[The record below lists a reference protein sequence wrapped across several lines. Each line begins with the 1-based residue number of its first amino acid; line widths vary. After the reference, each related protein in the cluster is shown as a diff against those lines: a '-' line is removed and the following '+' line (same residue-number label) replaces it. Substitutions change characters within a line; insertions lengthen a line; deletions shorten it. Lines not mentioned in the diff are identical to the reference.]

1 MAKVKKR
8 TWVTKQG
15 ESREAWIADY
25 RDQRR
30 VRRLKTFATK
40 KEADAW
46 LDTARQEIRQ
56 GTHTPSSVSKT
67 VTETWDLWLDEC
79 AASGLERSTIRQR
92 QPHLE
97 HHVKPFI
104 GGIKLAGL
112 NTPGL
117 YAFDKELREAGRSQA
132 MRQRV
137 MTSVGSML
145 TFAQG
150 RGLVAQNVAR
160 GVKIKRD
167 ERQVTKGPLRPGVDF
182 PTIAE
187 INALI
192 DNASGRLRP
201 FIITAVFTGMRL
213 SELRGLRWAD
223 VNLEAGAIHVRQR
236 ADAWGKMGPPKSKAG
251 KRDIPLAPIVVNSLR
266 VWRLSCPK
274 SDLDL
279 VFPTRDGKPLAMQN
293 FHNNGW
299 YPLIEKCGVDYN
311 FHMLR
316 HAAASL
322 FIAHLG
328 WQPKR
333 IQTVMGHASV
343 NMTYDRYGHLF
354 EDKEADRED
363 MKRLE
368 AAVRI
373 A

>member
-1 MAKVKKR
+1 MAKVKER
-8 TWVTKQG
+8 TWTTKGG
-15 ESREAWIADY
+15 ETRSAWIADY
-25 RDQRR
+25 RDQQG
-30 VRRLKTFATK
+30 VRRLKTFARRK
-40 KEADAW
+40 DADAW
-46 LDTARQEIRQ
+46 LDQAKHEIRQ
-56 GTHTPSSVSKT
+56 GTHTAPGASRT
-67 VTETWDLWLDEC
+67 VAEAWALWLDEC
-79 AASGLERSTIRQR
+79 VASGLERSTINQR
-92 QPHLE
+92 QQHLE
-97 HHVKPFI
+97 HHINPFI
-104 GGIKLAGL
+104 GSVKLASL

-117 YAFDKELREAGRSQA
+117 YAFDRELRETGRSQI
-132 MRQRV
+132 MRQKV
-137 MTSVGSML
+137 MTNVGSML

-182 PTIAE
+182 PTVAE

-192 DNASGRLRP
+192 DNASGRMRP
-201 FIITAVFTGMRL
+201 FVIAAVFTGMRL

-223 VNLEAGAIHVRQR
+223 VNLEAGVIHVRQR

-251 KRDIPLAPIVVNSLR
+251 KRDIPLAPIVANSLR
-266 VWRLSCPK
+266 IWRLSCPK

-354 EDKEADRED
+354 EDNEADRED

>member
-1 MAKVKKR
+1 MAKVKER
-8 TWVTKQG
+8 TWTTKNG
-15 ESREAWIADY
+15 ETRTAWIADY
-25 RDQRR
+25 RDQQD
-30 VRRLKTFATK
+30 VRRLKTFQRK
-40 KEADAW
+40 KDADAW
-46 LDTARQEIRQ
+46 LDQAKVEIRQ
-56 GTHTPSSVSKT
+56 GTHTAPSASRT
-67 VTETWDLWLDEC
+67 VAEAWGLWLDEC
-79 AASGLERSTIRQR
+79 VASGLERSTINQR
-92 QPHLE
+92 QQHLE
-97 HHVKPFI
+97 LHIKPFI
-104 GGIKLAGL
+104 GGVKLANL

-117 YAFDKELREAGRSQA
+117 YAFDRELREAGRSQI
-132 MRQRV
+132 MRQKV
-137 MTSVGSML
+137 MTNVGSIF

-182 PTIAE
+182 PTVAE

-201 FIITAVFTGMRL
+201 FVITAVFTGMRL

-223 VNLEAGAIHVRQR
+223 VNLEAGVIHVRQR

-266 VWRLSCPK
+266 IWRLSSPR

-279 VFPTRDGKPLAMQN
+279 VFPTKDGKPLAMQN

-354 EDKEADRED
+354 EDNEADRED